1 MRQACRFGGDRLASS
16 LRLLLVLVVGADG
29 ARGLGVECLFC
40 WSGGIPV
47 IPSVSVFEALL
58 ASQQVCL
65 FQFFECP
72 LNRACAYLHL
82 ELP

>member
-1 MRQACRFGGDRLASS
+1 MMRQACRFVGDWLASS
-16 LRLLLVLVVGADG
+16 LRLLLVVGADG
-29 ARGLGVECLFC
+29 SGVLGVECLFC
-40 WSGGIPV
+40 GSGGIPV

-72 LNRACAYLHL
+72 LNRACADFYL
-82 ELP
+82 ELS

>member
-1 MRQACRFGGDRLASS
+1 MRQACRFVGDWLASS
-16 LRLLLVLVVGADG
+16 LRLLVVRADG

-40 WSGGIPV
+40 GSGGIPV

-72 LNRACAYLHL
+72 LNRACADFYL